1 MGQIHLPVEMY
12 REFGWNGNNFALKRI
27 ECADYYL
34 KSNKVVFNPL
44 HSSNTPNK
52 TLTTNC

>member
-1 MGQIHLPVEMY
+1 MGQTGQIHLPVEMY

-27 ECADYYL
+27 ECAYYYL

-44 HSSNTPNK
+44 HSSNTPK
-52 TLTTNC
+52 